1 MYVHVKYFV
10 SSVPAA
16 ANSLEN
22 FIVPIVSL
30 HYKKNSSVS
39 YSEIKRHTDTT
50 PLHKRAHHE
59 TSTLLSCTFCTTYL
73 AHRAVDCRLR

>member
-22 FIVPIVSL
+22 FIRSNRFPSL
-30 HYKKNSSVS
+30 QKTSSAS
-39 YSEIKRHTDTT
+39 YSEIKGTQTPHHFTREHTT
-50 PLHKRAHHE
+50 RQAHYSH
-59 TSTLLSCTFCTTYL
+59 
-73 AHRAVDCRLR
+73 AHFAQLT